1 MEIFIVIVNLLLCAW
16 VGSAAW
22 TKNRSRVGWF
32 FLSVFITPLLGGL
45 ILLIAGEKKE
55 IKPL

>member
-16 VGSAAW
+16 VGSSASK
-22 TKNRSRVGWF
+22 KNRSGGGWF
-32 FLSVFITPLLGGL
+32 LLSIFVSPLLGGL
-45 ILLIAGEKKE
+45 FLLIAGEKKE